1 MQPLNVVGGD
11 EDTVMGYDDRD
22 ARELE
27 DLLSGIAP
35 FIGVAAVALL
45 VFAAVAMIA
54 AA

>member
-1 MQPLNVVGGD
+1 
-11 EDTVMGYDDRD
+11 MGYDDRY

-35 FIGVAAVALL
+35 FVGIAAVELL

-54 AA
+54 TV